1 MSKAKLKTKSATPRR
16 VPKVLSDPLYC
27 YVEPGNGSHA
37 RTEGKKI
44 FGSFSAYVNALIAKD
59 RGVAPKLGDW
69 KSKGEAK
76 KLRTEGKKKPTKVS
90 KVKPGKK
97 KSAGK
102 KSQSVSS
109 RKLTKKKE
117 QLLSKQVRRK
127 STKKIS
133 LRPRQSKAPKKPKFQ
148 KTNSNFKNL
157 TKAQLIQRL
166 QRR

>member
-27 YVEPGNGSHA
+27 YVEPGNGTHA

-76 KLRTEGKKKPTKVS
+76 KIREEKAPKKKPVKASTA
-90 KVKPGKK
+90 KPGKK

-102 KSQSVSS
+102 K
-109 RKLTKKKE
+109 
-117 QLLSKQVRRK
+117 LSKLVKKFKVRSKK
-127 STKKIS
+127 SAKKIS
-133 LRPRQSKAPKKPKFQ
+133 LKSHQTLRQSKAPKKSKFQ

-166 QRR
+166 QNR

>member
-1 MSKAKLKTKSATPRR
+1 MSKAKRKTKSATPRR

-76 KLRTEGKKKPTKVS
+76 KIRKEKAPKKKPVKASTA
-90 KVKPGKK
+90 KPGKK
-97 KSAGK
+97 TSAGK
-102 KSQSVSS
+102 K
-109 RKLTKKKE
+109 
-117 QLLSKQVRRK
+117 LSKPVKKFKVRSKK
-127 STKKIS
+127 SAKKIS
-133 LRPRQSKAPKKPKFQ
+133 LKSRQTLRPSKLLKKPKFQ
-148 KTNSNFKNL
+148 KTNLNFKNL

-166 QRR
+166 QNR

>member
-1 MSKAKLKTKSATPRR
+1 MSKAKRKKSDTPRR

-76 KLRTEGKKKPTKVS
+76 KLRKAKAPKKKPVKASTA
-90 KVKPGKK
+90 KPGKK

-102 KSQSVSS
+102 KSSPKSLKKAS
-109 RKLTKKKE
+109 KKLTSTTTGRKT
-117 QLLSKQVRRK
+117 SVRRIVLK
-127 STKKIS
+127 S
-133 LRPRQSKAPKKPKFQ
+133 RQSKPLKKAKFQ
-148 KTNSNFKNL
+148 KANLNFKNL